1 MTYHEL
7 IALYKTG
14 KLDDTQKR
22 KVEEDIERQDAISE
36 YLFDQEELSAFSDL
50 RKDTKEE
57 EFLEERDGESERF
70 TRMIQS
76 AIRKTF
82 IKTV

>member
-14 KLDDTQKR
+14 KLDDAQKR

-36 YLFDQEELSAFSDL
+36 YLFDQEELSVFSDL
-50 RKDTKEE
+50 RNGTKEDAL
-57 EFLEERDGESERF
+57 LEETDGESEKF
-70 TRMIQS
+70 TKMI
-76 AIRKTF
+76 
-82 IKTV
+82 